1 MPSRWEN
8 KEDMKKMQ
16 QDALKR
22 VQEMQSKAKEK
33 ISQTTMTL
41 EEKSSCSQEDKVLH
55 KEKPKLTLNS
65 NFHETD
71 NLLKAITKDSE
82 RNLILMI
89 ILILMEE
96 KSDSELLLSLM
107 YLII

>member
-55 KEKPKLTLNS
+55 KEKPKLTLN

-96 KSDSELLLSLM
+96 KADSELLLSLM